1 MGNALVLAAYAGPVY
16 VLLGLSVLLY
26 VPVWQKIM
34 DKWEQDHYTLIP
46 MMMMYFIL
54 GLLMVRMYNVWEWN
68 VWLLVTLTGW
78 ILILKSVLY
87 FLLPGSVLKAA
98 LKMKKGK
105 GMLYVGGLVCLIVGL
120 VLSYYAYIMPEIAT
134 NIL

>member
-16 VLLGLSVLLY
+16 VLLGLSILLY
-26 VPVWQKIM
+26 VPAWQKVM
-34 DKWEQDHYTLIP
+34 DKWEQDHYALIP

-105 GMLYVGGLVCLIVGL
+105 AMLYVGGLVCLIVGL
-120 VLSYYAYIMPEIAT
+120 VLSYYVYIMPVIAT
-134 NIL
+134 SIL